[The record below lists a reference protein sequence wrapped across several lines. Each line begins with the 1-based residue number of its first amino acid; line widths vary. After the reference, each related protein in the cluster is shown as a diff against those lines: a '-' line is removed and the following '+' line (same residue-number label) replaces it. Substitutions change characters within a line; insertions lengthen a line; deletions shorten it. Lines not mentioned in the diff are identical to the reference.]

1 MHTEVIFGVS
11 EGHFI
16 IITLFWIVVLAALFG
31 FDCFAN
37 GVGAALL
44 AFFILGTAFIIGNF
58 GWQIFILPSLV
69 ILSIAVLLFWKFFLK
84 L

>member
-1 MHTEVIFGVS
+1 MNTEVIFGVP
-11 EGHFI
+11 EGYFI
-16 IITLFWIVVLAALFG
+16 IITLFWIAVLAGLFG
-31 FDCFAN
+31 LDCFAN

-44 AFFILGTAFIIGNF
+44 AFFILGTAFIVGQF

-69 ILSIAVLLFWKFFLK
+69 ILSIVVLLFWKFFLN